1 MTSLEIISLAQ
12 KRLAN
17 CMLELAAARENLECI
32 SSDDSDYDVIDI
44 RMDID
49 EGACK
54 IGFALAALTD
64 WRDSKEHPE
73 NV

>member
-1 MTSLEIISLAQ
+1 MTSLEIISLTQ

-17 CMLELAAARENLECI
+17 CLLELAAARENLECI
-32 SSDDSDYDVIDI
+32 SSDESDYDVVDI
-44 RMDID
+44 QMDID

-54 IGFALAALTD
+54 IGFALAAMTD
-64 WRDSKEHPE
+64 WRNSRENPE